1 MKNEKHRYRP
11 EITLSVELY
20 QKQKT
25 IRP

>member
-11 EITLSVELY
+11 EITLSVELH